1 MKEDY
6 FPYTI
11 KDNIAVVKM
20 SKAPVNGVD
29 FEFLKQLG
37 EISDKMGANDDIR
50 AVVITSK
57 FKVFGAGMDLKM
69 AYRMDRNTWHNYLLA
84 GYNFFKK
91 FENILKPVIAVINGG
106 ALAGGMMI
114 SLSCDFRFIGE
125 KKGYF
130 GLPEVSLGIPYL
142 GGVARRLPNIVGRA
156 KAIELLFIGRNISAQ
171 ESLDI
176 GLVNKIFKDE
186 DLFEESM
193 EFARM
198 LASKSRYTIAATKRC
213 MNESL
218 FREVQYNLALEHEA
232 VDMTVETYEIKEGF
246 ASFFEHRVPN
256 FTKKVP

>member
-1 MKEDY
+1 
-6 FPYTI
+6 
-11 KDNIAVVKM
+11 
-20 SKAPVNGVD
+20 
-29 FEFLKQLG
+29 
-37 EISDKMGANDDIR
+37 MGANDDIR

-57 FKVFGAGMDLKM
+57 FKVFGAGLDLKM
-69 AYRMDRNTWHNYLLA
+69 AAKMDKDRMHNFILALYHSFNKLENTP
-84 GYNFFKK
+84 
-91 FENILKPVIAVINGG
+91 KPVIAVINGG
-106 ALAGGMMI
+106 ALAGGMLI

-130 GLPEVSLGIPYL
+130 GLPEVSLGIPY
-142 GGVARRLPNIVGRA
+142 GVGVTSRLPNIVGRA
-156 KAIELLFIGRNISAQ
+156 KAIELLFTGRNISAQ

-256 FTKKVP
+256 FTKKEP